1 MEVRDLSRPT
11 GIGKAG
17 SAGKEENMNDRKSH
31 RDLLVELI
39 DHIRSHEVPFYRKA
53 ARANYFG
60 WHLLIALSI
69 VLSAAVSLIAALT
82 HAEHLKDAF
91 IIGATVTA
99 FLQSFGFH
107 EREKNREIGLIEA
120 ERLLRKGESIFASA
134 NTDDEYRKGYLEL
147 TDKIATL
154 SHDQHALDVNTRKGI
169 NPAKVAGAH

>member
-1 MEVRDLSRPT
+1 
-11 GIGKAG
+11 
-17 SAGKEENMNDRKSH
+17 MNDKQSH

-39 DHIRSHEVPFYRKA
+39 GHIRSHEVPFYRKA
-53 ARANYFG
+53 ARANYVG

-82 HAEHLKDAF
+82 PPEHLKDAYIRGALIAIP

-107 EREKNREIGLIEA
+107 EREKNREVGLIEA

-134 NTDDEYRKGYLEL
+134 NTDGEYRKGYLEL

-169 NPAKVAGAH
+169 TPPKVTGAH